1 MRCPWPAHVK
11 QFLQEDGVI
20 LCRFEQSL
28 AVAGVNCGL
37 MACEK
42 PRSDPC
48 ARCSEREDRRKAAAV
63 GDPTRGNHG
72 DGGYCVDNGRNERQ
86 GGNRAAAMASCF
98 PSLCNNDVHAACHGS
113 ARSLSRAD
121 RVQDDRICG
130 LGARNERRGIA
141 PEERDDG
148 NASSRQTARRSSCGN
163 SKLRLTPNGR
173 RVSERVSR
181 ICPRTVSRSARQS
194 TNMPSPPALL
204 TAAAMAGP
212 TAPPIGA

>member
-11 QFLQEDGVI
+11 QSLEEDCVI
-20 LCRFEQSL
+20 LCRFEQAL

-63 GDPTRGNHG
+63 GDLTRGNHG

-86 GGNRAAAMASCF
+86 GGNRAADMASCF
-98 PSLCNNDVHAACHGS
+98 PSLCNNNIHAAFHGS

-130 LGARNERRGIA
+130 LGARNERRGSA
-141 PEERDDG
+141 
-148 NASSRQTARRSSCGN
+148 
-163 SKLRLTPNGR
+163 
-173 RVSERVSR
+173 RVSR
-181 ICPRTVSRSARQS
+181 ICRRTVSRSARQS

-212 TAPPIGA
+212 TAPAIGA